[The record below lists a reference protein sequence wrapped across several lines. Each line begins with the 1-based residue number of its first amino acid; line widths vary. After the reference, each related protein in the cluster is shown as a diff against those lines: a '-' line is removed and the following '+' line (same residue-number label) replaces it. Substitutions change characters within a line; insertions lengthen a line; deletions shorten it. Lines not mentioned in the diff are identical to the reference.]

1 MMEKKRITENV
12 PGNLKNGL
20 WVAAHFSRARSRADC
35 EYPLTGKEHKALC
48 FGGAFFYIAY
58 SPKPV
63 VCGRMTRDD
72 LKVVR

>member
-35 EYPLTGKEHKALC
+35 EYPLTRKEQKALC
-48 FGGAFFYIAY
+48 FGGAFFLTTPQTTGFMIE
-58 SPKPV
+58 
-63 VCGRMTRDD
+63 
-72 LKVVR
+72 